1 MLAVKTQNLSV
12 RFGQVWALDQVDLE
26 LSAGRII
33 GLIGPSGAGK
43 TTLIQAIVGRLKLPK
58 SAVTVL
64 GKQAGSPQLRQKIA
78 YMTQSLSVYGDLTV
92 EENMVYF
99 GRMNGLRSRELHA
112 AIREMLETVDL
123 TKKADTLT
131 NKLSRGQ
138 QQRVSLAVTLLG
150 KPELLV
156 LDEPTTG
163 LDPALRNRL
172 WRIFRQLSKEGTTL
186 IISSHSMDE
195 ASRCDDL
202 VLIREGRIIAH
213 DTPEELLARTKAN
226 SVEQA
231 FLQLAGGES

>member
-12 RFGQVWALDQVDLE
+12 RFDRVWALDQVDLE

-99 GRMNGLRSRELHA
+99 GRMNGLRSRELQA

-131 NKLSRGQ
+131 NKLSRG
-138 QQRVSLAVTLLG
+138 
-150 KPELLV
+150 
-156 LDEPTTG
+156 
-163 LDPALRNRL
+163 
-172 WRIFRQLSKEGTTL
+172 
-186 IISSHSMDE
+186 
-195 ASRCDDL
+195 
-202 VLIREGRIIAH
+202 
-213 DTPEELLARTKAN
+213 
-226 SVEQA
+226 
-231 FLQLAGGES
+231 